1 MTPHIIYIIYN
12 SEYLLRRPFDMN
24 KAVISVALLGISLIL
39 LVIYGVDVLVASY
52 SSPEGV
58 TGQGFLP
65 FEEQIRGMV
74 FGGGAVVMSI
84 IAFIIGRRVPSIIIS
99 ILLFINGGLIIA
111 GIVTTVVQANFSSGE
126 MANMGRTAGS
136 SVLFGLVLIGLGIW
150 KTVLDR
156 KVVSKQHP
164 S

>member
-1 MTPHIIYIIYN
+1 
-12 SEYLLRRPFDMN
+12 MN
-24 KAVISVALLGISLIL
+24 KAAVSVTLLGISLIL
-39 LVIYGVDVLVASY
+39 LVIYGMDVLVASY

-65 FEEQIRGMV
+65 FGEQVRGIV

-84 IAFIIGRRVPSIIIS
+84 IAFIIGRKVPSLIVS

-111 GIVTTVVQANFSSGE
+111 GIIATVVQANFSAEE